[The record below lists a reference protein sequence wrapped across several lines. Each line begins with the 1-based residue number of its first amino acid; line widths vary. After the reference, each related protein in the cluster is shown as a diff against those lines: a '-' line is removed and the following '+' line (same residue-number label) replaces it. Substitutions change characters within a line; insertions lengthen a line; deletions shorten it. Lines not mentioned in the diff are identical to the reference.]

1 MSSLIQTFN
10 YPLKH
15 REEFVRYFPIAVV
28 ASLEGYFRARLSQ
41 LIDSGEPFLSNALKA
56 YPNIVIDTTL
66 AAAIPFCVWFHVVSE
81 RGFQI
86 DYQGWES
93 KIQTLSIE

>member
-28 ASLEGYFRARLSQ
+28 ANLEGYFRARLSQ

-66 AAAIPFCVWFHVVSE
+66 AAAISTKRVTLGELLMQFCKP
-81 RGFQI
+81 Q
-86 DYQGWES
+86 
-93 KIQTLSIE
+93 